1 MIRRPIAVLL
11 LSACLAGSAC
21 QRAPSPADAGDAAA
35 VPEPSTPR
43 PANDTA
49 AGQRIEADV
58 RALADDAMEGREAGT
73 PGYDKAAEYVA
84 KRFAD
89 IGLAPAGDD
98 DSFFQRVPLLKA
110 TLRAEG
116 ARFEVKRGGK
126 TIALKFKDE
135 FLPGSNYNAAEA
147 FVEAPA
153 VFVGQGVHAP
163 ELGHDDY

>member
-58 RALADDAMEGREAGT
+58 RALADDAMDGREAGT
-73 PGYDKAAEYVA
+73 PGYDRAAEYVA
-84 KRFAD
+84 RAYAE
-89 IGLAPAGDD
+89 IGLEPAGGDGTY
-98 DSFFQRVPLLKA
+98 FQTVPLLKA
-110 TLRAEG
+110 TLQADG
-116 ARFEVKRGGK
+116 ARFEILRDG
-126 TIALKFKDE
+126 
-135 FLPGSNYNAAEA
+135 
-147 FVEAPA
+147 
-153 VFVGQGVHAP
+153 
-163 ELGHDDY
+163 